1 MLLHTPKDKE
11 VYSKPSQISK
21 IKLLGKLAV
30 KLELLAKMNGG
41 F

>member
-1 MLLHTPKDKE
+1 MLLHTPKE